1 MFLIDKYNYLS
12 SEATSQ
18 QPIINKILDSFNSHN
33 IIYNNI
39 NEIIKKSKEEFHKIV
54 EDLERG
60 ICKYSNFQ
68 HLIVYGSVNSNKEN
82 LVNLLLENIYGKNN
96 IELKDIE
103 YTINGYGNT
112 KTKVNIKQSKY
123 HIVIEPNSNGFDKYL
138 IQEIIQDYAKTELLN
153 ILKYKKLFK
162 VVVINKLDNLS
173 YYAQAS
179 LRRTMEKYSDS
190 CKFIFICDQLS
201 KIIEPLRSRCILL
214 RTKLPS
220 AEQILDI
227 LLKISV
233 YENIKLKSYEYNE
246 IIENSEFKINTAIWL
261 LELKKY
267 NLPYI
272 KNWINLT
279 ETIVLMIL
287 NKKNYNNS
295 KSLLVIRK
303 IREIFYNLFITNIP
317 TQTII
322 RNIMIKLLN
331 KVSDLDLK
339 INIIEITSIFEL
351 RLSQGTRNII
361 HFESYCIRLMYLFD
375 MYFHNKKYKYNLD
388 LLEI

>member
-39 NEIIKKSKEEFHKIV
+39 NEVIKKPKEEFHKIV

-60 ICKYSNFQ
+60 VWKYSNFQ
-68 HLIVYGSVNSNKEN
+68 HLIVYGSLNSNKEN
-82 LVNLLLENIYGKNN
+82 LVNIILENIYGKNN

-103 YTINGYGNT
+103 YVINGYGNT

-162 VVVINKLDNLS
+162 IVVINKLDNLS

-201 KIIEPLRSRCILL
+201 KIIEPIRSRCILL

-220 AEQILDI
+220 SEQILDI
-227 LLKISV
+227 LLKITE
-233 YENIKLKSYEYNE
+233 YENIKLKSHEYNE
-246 IIENSEFKINTAIWL
+246 IIENCEYKINTAIWL

-267 NLPYI
+267 NLTYE
-272 KNWINLT
+272 KTWDHLC
-279 ETIVLMIL
+279 ESIVLMIL
-287 NKKNYNNS
+287 NKKNYSNN
-295 KSLLVIRK
+295 KCLYVIK
-303 IREIFYNLFITNIP
+303 KCREIFYNLFITNIS
-317 TQTII
+317 TQSII

-331 KVSDLDLK
+331 KVDNLTLK

-361 HFESYCIRLMYLFD
+361 HFESYCIRLIYLFD
-375 MYFHNKKYKYNLD
+375 IYFHNKNYKYNLD